1 LTAEDG
7 QTLDQ
12 VEARRAE
19 PDLLA
24 EGRARRAAES
34 AAAASTHRAE
44 AAEATIRTLEGHVA
58 SLRERLHE
66 AAELTES
73 SPLASRPRLVVEHA
87 QSTSSRPDD
96 AGYPLRPAAERR
108 WLELDRRNRAEI
120 DRLTRRLSNS
130 ERHAR
135 ELAGRLERA
144 RRELAASDRL
154 LERVRRGHRQLE
166 VLLGQA
172 RATLSRLSALVAD
185 PSSDA
190 PREPFEAQVEHARIR
205 AYRLAPGDRAR
216 DANLTAGR
224 TPEAP
229 VAADAAPD
237 PRADELD
244 AALAVAVERL
254 RRRAVA
260 DTGVDTGAQPGSART
275 SGAPVAMSPSREPL
289 LAPSRLSWWVAWRAR
304 WRAHRRR

>member
-1 LTAEDG
+1 LVAEDDHT
-7 QTLDQ
+7 QDQ
-12 VEARRAE
+12 AQARGTEPYLLRERRARHGAGW
-19 PDLLA
+19 A
-24 EGRARRAAES
+24 EAAG
-34 AAAASTHRAE
+34 THRAE
-44 AAEATIRTLEGHVA
+44 AAEATIRTLEAHAA
-58 SLRERLHE
+58 SLRERL
-66 AAELTES
+66 
-73 SPLASRPRLVVEHA
+73 
-87 QSTSSRPDD
+87 
-96 AGYPLRPAAERR
+96 AAERR

-120 DRLTRRLSNS
+120 DRLTRRLRNS

-135 ELAGRLERA
+135 ELAGRLERV

-172 RATLSRLSALVAD
+172 RAALSRLSVLVAD
-185 PSSDA
+185 ASADA
-190 PREPFEAQVEHARIR
+190 PQQPFEAHEEEARIR

-216 DANLTAGR
+216 DAKPTAGR
-224 TPEAP
+224 TSEALA
-229 VAADAAPD
+229 AADAAPD

-260 DTGVDTGAQPGSART
+260 DAGVDTGAQSGAART

-289 LAPSRLSWWVAWRAR
+289 LAASRLSRWFAWRAR
-304 WRAHRRR
+304 RRARRQR